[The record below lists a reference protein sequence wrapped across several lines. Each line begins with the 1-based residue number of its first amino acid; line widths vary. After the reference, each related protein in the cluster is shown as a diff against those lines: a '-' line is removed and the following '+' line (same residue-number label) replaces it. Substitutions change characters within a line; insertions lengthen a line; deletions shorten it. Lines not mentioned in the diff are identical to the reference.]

1 MSETPWHPEP
11 ALSGASYSAAEL
23 DRGATRVWLLDQR
36 LLPAE
41 ERYLTLDSAA
51 QVARAITDMVV
62 RGAPAIGIAAAYGMA
77 LASRA
82 GEHLDSAAYAGALGA
97 AADLLRAARPTAVNL
112 AWAVDRCL
120 GDALAHAVEPGD
132 ARWGRAAELA
142 RDIHRADVAACRA
155 MGRIG
160 AARLPREGTVLTHCN
175 AGALATGGYGTALGV
190 VRAAIEGGA
199 RLRVLADETR
209 PWWQGARLTA
219 WELHKDGIAV
229 EVLCD
234 SMAATF
240 MRRGEIAAVIVGAD
254 RIADNGDVAN
264 KIGTYGLAC
273 LARAHGVPFY
283 VAAPWSTVDRAT
295 ARGDDIVIEERGRS
309 EVAAVG
315 ERLLVPHGVG
325 VRNPAFDVTPAALV
339 DAIFTERGELRPAE
353 GIGPAALDSD
363 PARG

>member
-1 MSETPWHPEP
+1 MNAPWHPDE
-11 ALSGASYSAAEL
+11 ALSGAGYSAAEL
-23 DRGATRVWLLDQR
+23 DRGASRVWLLDQR

-41 ERYLTLDSAA
+41 ERYLTLEAA
-51 QVARAITDMVV
+51 ADVAQAITEMVV
-62 RGAPAIGIAAAYGMA
+62 RGAPAIGIAAAYGMV

-82 GEHLDSAAYAGALGA
+82 GEHLGADAYRAAMRA
-97 AADLLRAARPTAVNL
+97 AAETLRTARPTAVNL
-112 AWAVDRCL
+112 GWAVDRCL
-120 GDALAHAVEPGD
+120 RLALEHAGAPGA
-132 ARWGRAAELA
+132 ARWNLLAELA
-142 RDIHRADVAACRA
+142 RDIHRVDVSACRA

-160 AARLPREGTVLTHCN
+160 AARLPRQGTVLTHCN

-190 VRAAIEGGA
+190 VRAAVDKGA

-209 PWWQGARLTA
+209 PLWQGARLTA
-219 WELHKDGIAV
+219 WELHRDGIEV
-229 EVLCD
+229 EVICD

-240 MRRGEIAAVIVGAD
+240 MRRGEVSAVIVGAD

-295 ARGDDIVIEERGRS
+295 ARGDDIVIEERGRG
-309 EVAAVG
+309 EVATVG
-315 ERLLVPHGVG
+315 ERILVPDGVP

-353 GIGPAALDSD
+353 GICPAALDSA

>member
-1 MSETPWHPEP
+1 VIAPWHPDA
-11 ALSGASYSAAEL
+11 ALSGAGYSAVEL

-36 LLPAE
+36 LLPTE
-41 ERYLTLDSAA
+41 ERYLTLAA
-51 QVARAITDMVV
+51 APEVARAITEMAV
-62 RGAPAIGIAAAYGMA
+62 RGAPAIGIAAAYGMV

-82 GEHLDSAAYAGALGA
+82 GEHLGVEPYRTAMSD
-97 AADLLRAARPTAVNL
+97 AADLLRTARPTAVNL

-120 GDALAHAVEPGD
+120 RVALENASAPGA
-132 ARWGRAAELA
+132 ARWGLLADLA
-142 RDIHRADVAACRA
+142 RDIHRADVSACRA

-160 AARLPREGTVLTHCN
+160 AARLPRQGTVLTHCN

-219 WELHKDGIAV
+219 WELQRDGIEV
-229 EVLCD
+229 EVICD
-234 SMAATF
+234 SMAASF
-240 MRRGEIAAVIVGAD
+240 MRRGDVAAVVVGAD

-295 ARGDDIVIEERGRS
+295 ARGDDIVIEERGRA
-309 EVAAVG
+309 EMAYAG
-315 ERLLVPHGVG
+315 DRMLVPDGVP

-353 GIGPAALDSD
+353 GICPGTLDS
-363 PARG
+363 ARPRS